1 MTFDLVVTESEAHRA
16 TILEF
21 LKAYNR
27 TQAPPAAVTPL
38 EILIRDADGTVLGGL
53 HGASAYDWLI
63 VELVFVPEQLR
74 GQGVGSSLLARAE
87 QAARAR
93 GCVGVWLDTFSFQ
106 ARGFYEQL
114 GYVVFGTIENHPVGG
129 ERYFLK
135 KAFDCASTGL
145 PPASTGPS

>member
-1 MTFDLVVTESEAHRA
+1 MTFDLVVTECEAHRP
-16 TILEF
+16 TILEL

-38 EILIRDADGTVLGGL
+38 SI

-63 VELVFVPEQLR
+63 VELVFVPEQMR

-87 QAARAR
+87 EAAHAR

-106 ARGFYEQL
+106 ARGFYERL
-114 GYVVFGTIENHPVGG
+114 GYAVFGTVENHPVGG

-135 KAFDCASTGL
+135 KALDCASTGS
-145 PPASTGPS
+145 PSASTGPS